1 MPISAVRDIIVVG
14 ASTGGID
21 AVKTVLAGLPQT
33 LPAAVFVVI
42 HQGQLPRSY
51 LVDILARG
59 SALSVRAALHA
70 EPIEHGRVYVAPA
83 DHHLLLRQGE
93 LAVMHGPRENGH
105 RPAVDPLFRSAAETY
120 GARVIGVVLTGAL
133 DCGTGGLQTI
143 KARGGIGVAQDPT
156 TAVCSDMPESAI
168 RSGAVDHV
176 VALEDIAPLLVR
188 LNAESTPAVVA
199 EPPPSE
205 HAAALAFVTCPLC
218 NGSLT
223 ETHVG
228 SSESFACHVGHRFS
242 LRSLY
247 AEQADQV
254 ESAIWAA
261 IRALEESVSLA
272 QRLAGKSSGD
282 LRARF
287 SERERA
293 MAQHAQTLR
302 EVVLGSKLIR
312 RTDVIGEAEP

>member
-21 AVKTVLAGLPQT
+21 AVKTVLAGLPQA

-51 LVDILARG
+51 LVDILSRA
-59 SALSVRAALHA
+59 SALSVRGAIHGERI
-70 EPIEHGRVYVAPA
+70 EPGRVYVAPF
-83 DHHLLLRQGE
+83 DNHLLLREGE
-93 LAVMHGPRENGH
+93 VAVVHGPRENGH
-105 RPAVDPLFRSAAETY
+105 RPAVDPLFRSAAEAY
-120 GARVIGVVLTGAL
+120 GPRVIGVVLTGAL

-143 KARGGIGVAQDPT
+143 KARGGIGVAQDPA
-156 TAVCSDMPESAI
+156 TAVCADMPESAI

-176 VALEDIAPLLVR
+176 VALDDVAPLLVR
-188 LNAESTPAVVA
+188 LNAERTPAVVA
-199 EPPPSE
+199 EPSPGEQPS
-205 HAAALAFVTCPLC
+205 ALAFVTCPLC
-218 NGSLT
+218 NGSLS

-228 SSESFACHVGHRFS
+228 SSETFACHVGHRFS

-254 ESAIWAA
+254 ESALWAA

-272 QRLAGKSSGD
+272 QRLAGKSSGI

-293 MAQHAQTLR
+293 MLQHAETLR
-302 EVVLGSKLIR
+302 EIVLGTKLMR
-312 RTDVIGEAEP
+312 RTDVTADEA